1 MFHPKITSLFISINI
16 YHSICNDLY
25 FMSFL
30 QTIVL
35 ISSIIYH
42 NNLINNFRNYDICIT
57 CSIIVYHL
65 YIYLYYFLMID
76 LTPCIFYILGI
87 RSYYLG
93 VKINCNYMHGY
104 LHIFGIIGN
113 ILVNNLIKLPPT
125 TQSLP
130 LTF

>member
-1 MFHPKITSLFISINI
+1 
-16 YHSICNDLY
+16 
-25 FMSFL
+25 MSSL

-35 ISSIIYH
+35 LSSVIYH

-57 CSIIVYHL
+57 CSIIAYHL

-76 LTPCIFYILGI
+76 LTPGIFYILGI

-113 ILVNNLIKLPPT
+113 ILVNNLIKSPPT